1 MGQKEK
7 ENIVEQ
13 ITQLFDNNETLTKDR
28 IEVIANVLI
37 REGVRLLPDQYATEN
52 LSQVNLMTTIMD
64 VKKEQG
70 ETLATALIQQGSVML
85 MWLGK

>member
-13 ITQLFDNNETLTKDR
+13 ITQLFDNSETLTKDR